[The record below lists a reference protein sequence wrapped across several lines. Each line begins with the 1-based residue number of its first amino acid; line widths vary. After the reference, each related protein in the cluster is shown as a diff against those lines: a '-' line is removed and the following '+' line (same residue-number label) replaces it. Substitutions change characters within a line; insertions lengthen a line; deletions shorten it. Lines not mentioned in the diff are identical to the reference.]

1 MPRSLDYR
9 STSQY
14 SADEVYA
21 TMVDPDHL
29 RARLVRLGG
38 SHAEL
43 LEHRADPDGA
53 RYRLRHGLSP
63 ADLPPLVTALVS
75 GDIVIERTETL
86 VRKDV
91 GRYAGNVSVDIRGT
105 PASAAGR
112 LHLVDLDGGGSEL
125 DIHADVT
132 VNVPLIGGRIE
143 AAIADQVKKL
153 LAAETAFTL
162 GWLDHGH

>member
-9 STSQY
+9 STLQY

-21 TMVDPDHL
+21 TMVDLDYL

-38 SHAEL
+38 SRAEL
-43 LEHRADPDGA
+43 LEHRVDPDGA
-53 RYRLRHGLSP
+53 RYRLRHGLSST
-63 ADLPPLVTALVS
+63 DLPPLVTALVA

-91 GRYAGNVSVDIRGT
+91 GRYAGNVSVDVRGT
-105 PASAAGR
+105 PASAAGGMR
-112 LHLVDLDGGGSEL
+112 LVDLDGGSSEL
-125 DIHADVT
+125 DVYADVT

-143 AAIADQVKKL
+143 AAIAEQVKKL

-162 GWLDHGH
+162 GWLGRGR

>member
-21 TMVDPDHL
+21 TMVDPDYL
-29 RARLVRLGG
+29 RARLDHLGG
-38 SHAEL
+38 SRAEL
-43 LEHRADPDGA
+43 LEHQADPDGA
-53 RYRLRHGLSP
+53 RYRLRHGLAA
-63 ADLPPLVTALVS
+63 ADLPPLVAALVS
-75 GDIVIERTETL
+75 GDIVIERTETI

-91 GRYAGNVSVDIRGT
+91 GRYAGDVSVDIHGT

-112 LHLVDLDGGGSEL
+112 LRLVDLDGGGSEL
-125 DIHADVT
+125 DVHADVT
-132 VNVPLIGGRIE
+132 VNVPLVGGRIE
-143 AAIADQVKKL
+143 ATIADQIKKL

-162 GWLDHGH
+162 GWLGH